1 MEQEKSNIR
10 MLIKACKE
18 GNRTGQKKLYQ
29 LFFSYGMSVAI
40 RYAGDQAEAEDVF
53 NEAFFKVFKKIDQFD
68 ESKNFK
74 AWFRRI
80 VIHTSIDYNRKY
92 KKLKPYALEEGLVG
106 DTDKNFGWD
115 NLLYEDILKHIQKL
129 PPSYRIVFNMRAIEG
144 FKHREI
150 AEQLGISEGS
160 SKSSYSK
167 ARSLLQIALKKNDK
181 LRLYKHG

>member
-1 MEQEKSNIR
+1 

-92 KKLKPYALEEGLVG
+92 KKLKPYSIEEHTVA
-106 DTDKNFGWD
+106 DTDHNFGWD
-115 NLLYEDILKHIQKL
+115 NLLYEDILKHIQAL

-150 AEQLGISEGS
+150 AELLKISINT
-160 SKSSYSK
+160 SKSQLIL
-167 ARSLLQIALKKNDK
+167 AKK
-181 LRLYKHG
+181 RMRELYKKKHKNII